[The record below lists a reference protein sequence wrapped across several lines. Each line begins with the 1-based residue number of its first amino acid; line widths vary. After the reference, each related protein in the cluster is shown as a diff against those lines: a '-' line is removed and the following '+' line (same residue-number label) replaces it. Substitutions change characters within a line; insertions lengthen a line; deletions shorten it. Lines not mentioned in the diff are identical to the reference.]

1 MYISHYSSCECKG
14 ETSKLI
20 NLLPV
25 FTFLM
30 SHVVSSIPLIS
41 SQPPSDAARSSSP
54 PRWPF
59 SVKTGGHLDTPSGI
73 QIYTYNKDDY
83 LMLSSDGAL
92 SVCNDEYEYMTLDR
106 WEEEYTNNQ
115 KITCIPFF
123 ARFKKWESFYVWRT
137 KVRSKKVNQVRI
149 FLKERLF
156 AVSQV

>member
-1 MYISHYSSCECKG
+1 
-14 ETSKLI
+14 
-20 NLLPV
+20 
-25 FTFLM
+25 M
-30 SHVVSSIPLIS
+30 SHVFSSILSIS
-41 SQPPSDAARSSSP
+41 SQLTSEVARSSSP
-54 PRWPF
+54 PQWPF
-59 SVKTGGHLDTPSGI
+59 SIKTGGHLDTPSGI

-83 LMLSSDGAL
+83 LMISSDGAL

-137 KVRSKKVNQVRI
+137 KVRSKKVNQAKI